1 MFDHLAQYASYH
13 VDSKEKKSDCFLRGL
28 NLRMQDKLSTSL
40 DSMPDYN
47 CAVSLALT
55 TEAKMVALEAS
66 LKRKVAPE
74 VSNPGA
80 AQRTRVVYRIPARPN
95 YRPPKQQQQ
104 PWVRCLKLPMEH
116 HMLQRQR
123 YRTDAQ
129 LYRLANN
136 PAKIVASLGIMLRN
150 GRFPRRAIKGKPLLL
165 DRVWG
170 RSLLRGGS

>member
-40 DSMPDYN
+40 DSMPDYS

-66 LKRKVAPE
+66 LKRKDAPE

-80 AQRTRVVYRIPARPN
+80 AQRTRVVYRIRLGPIIVLLSSSNNHGYSAESYLWSIICCSANATELTPS
-95 YRPPKQQQQ
+95 YTVWPTTL
-104 PWVRCLKLPMEH
+104 LKLW
-116 HMLQRQR
+116 Q
-123 YRTDAQ
+123 A
-129 LYRLANN
+129 
-136 PAKIVASLGIMLRN
+136 
-150 GRFPRRAIKGKPLLL
+150 
-165 DRVWG
+165 
-170 RSLLRGGS
+170 